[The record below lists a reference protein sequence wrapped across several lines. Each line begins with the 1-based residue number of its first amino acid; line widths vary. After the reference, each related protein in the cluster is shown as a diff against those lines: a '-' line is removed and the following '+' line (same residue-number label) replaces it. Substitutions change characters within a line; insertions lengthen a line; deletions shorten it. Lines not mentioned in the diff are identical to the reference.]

1 KEFIV
6 KQLKKHHIQVAPLS
20 GTAMYDCGRTTVDDY
35 TLIYSRHSSSDKTR
49 SAHGVAIYLNKQATT
64 AWKNLGST
72 WEAANER
79 ILMVLL
85 ACKPINVSGIAVYA
99 PINSKNQQM
108 TSTTSDPFYAD
119 LQTTLDKVLK
129 SDMVLIIGDFNARI
143 GVQQHTTSRN
153 VVGPYAVDAINENG
167 ERLFDFCSLNNRVIS
182 NTFFQHKPIH
192 QKS

>member
-1 KEFIV
+1 
-6 KQLKKHHIQVAPLS
+6 
-20 GTAMYDCGRTTVDDY
+20 MYDCGTTTVDDY
-35 TLIYSRHSSSDKTR
+35 TLIYSGHSSSDKTR

-119 LQTTLDKVLK
+119 
-129 SDMVLIIGDFNARI
+129 
-143 GVQQHTTSRN
+143 
-153 VVGPYAVDAINENG
+153 
-167 ERLFDFCSLNNRVIS
+167 
-182 NTFFQHKPIH
+182 
-192 QKS
+192 